1 MNSSDME
8 VKPNREE
15 MPEGLKAFDSEEMD
29 EEEMVIADMSM
40 VRKPNVFLPRK
51 LRGEERLPSGAF
63 DDRGLGGAPSNSD
76 IVASELSPEETK
88 WAILGSLKAAF
99 MIGGAYIVGLG
110 LVVLTMFLLFK
121 YFA

>member
-1 MNSSDME
+1 MNNADKVKKINSEDM
-8 VKPNREE
+8 PNGFENPEE
-15 MPEGLKAFDSEEMD
+15 ELD

-40 VRKPNVFLPRK
+40 VRKPNVFLPSR
-51 LRGEERLPSGAF
+51 LRGEESLPGGAVSGMGF
-63 DDRGLGGAPSNSD
+63 GGAPSNSD

-88 WAILGSLKAAF
+88 WAILGSLKAAVL
-99 MIGGAYIVGLG
+99 IGGAYIVGLG